1 MRNDEGM
8 TPSERELEAALAGLA
23 PARSGIDRDRVM
35 FDVGRFSVR
44 RSKRLWQGL
53 SSVLVVL
60 LLASVLARP
69 TLSGAERGPEVVPRS
84 IAAVS
89 TRSLEPVD
97 QQQIEAFRQYVR
109 TRQAVLD
116 RGVEAI
122 PASSGRKSDGVAPP
136 AVNDDLD
143 DLLS

>member
-1 MRNDEGM
+1 
-8 TPSERELEAALAGLA
+8 
-23 PARSGIDRDRVM
+23 
-35 FDVGRFSVR
+35 
-44 RSKRLWQGL
+44 
-53 SSVLVVL
+53 
-60 LLASVLARP
+60 
-69 TLSGAERGPEVVPRS
+69 
-84 IAAVS
+84 
-89 TRSLEPVD
+89 VD

>member
-1 MRNDEGM
+1 
-8 TPSERELEAALAGLA
+8 
-23 PARSGIDRDRVM
+23 M
-35 FDVGRFSVR
+35 FDAGRFSVR